1 MVDSSEELEDA
12 EMLFKGQNQD
22 TKTALGQSNADISVI
37 DYQSNAPKTSEIK
50 VENMQQVKP
59 ELVKMDLQHDN
70 NQSSEIGTQW
80 SPQE

>member
-37 DYQSNAPKTSEIK
+37 DY
-50 VENMQQVKP
+50 
-59 ELVKMDLQHDN
+59 
-70 NQSSEIGTQW
+70 
-80 SPQE
+80 